1 MRPMI
6 ALILSCLTL
15 HGLLC
20 VVLAVGCG
28 SPCLQV
34 KTTRCNGS
42 LVELCGSNKKWQRV
56 MDCAEVKAIRPGAPT
71 TWTCA
76 ETAKGCICIPKGGK

>member
-1 MRPMI
+1 MRRMI
-6 ALILSCLTL
+6 VLTLLCLTL

-20 VVLAVGCG
+20 LVMACG

-42 LVELCGSNKKWQRV
+42 VVELCGSNKKWQRV
-56 MDCAEVKAIRPGAPT
+56 MDCAQVKAIRPGVPT

-76 ETAKGCICIPKGGK
+76 ETVKGCTCAPKGGK